1 MASGFEIQ
9 DDGTSTEVDVS
20 KNTLDSNKAFCVVDD
35 STNSIFLWKGRLTNV
50 RKKFAGATVAS
61 NLRAEFGHH
70 FKVLPEEEGEESN
83 AFLSALG

>member
-1 MASGFEIQ
+1 MTSGFEIQ
-9 DDGTSTEVDVS
+9 DDGTSTAVDVN
-20 KNTLDSNKAFCVVDD
+20 KNTLDSNKAFCIVDD

-50 RKKFAGATVAS
+50 RKKFVGAQVAS

-70 FKVLPEEEGEESN
+70 YKVHPEEEGEESS